1 MKPTWGH
8 STPTSSFLAMLSIK
22 VQKKILR
29 IQRDFL
35 RGGTKVCRLL
45 EDNGES
51 WPWFSF
57 SWWKEIASL
66 EESQH
71 PKTRFQYSSLPWRL
85 QTPSFFFKNYPWV
98 GIVPLQV
105 TFLRFFS
112 LSTQKEVKVRELR
125 ELIDGVRDWSLGW
138 VRNLFVW
145 GFDILDR
152 LLGVLDGKAPM
163 EGEHMW
169 WWNVEDNGGFLVK
182 SSYNLVYD
190 LLFRM
195 WL

>member
-1 MKPTWGH
+1 MVEGNCFFGRV
-8 STPTSSFLAMLSIK
+8 SEIK
-22 VQKKILR
+22 KKI
-29 IQRDFL
+29 
-35 RGGTKVCRLL
+35 
-45 EDNGES
+45 NGE
-51 WPWFSF
+51 
-57 SWWKEIASL
+57 ASKRISNGL
-66 EESQH
+66 NTNFWH
-71 PKTRFQYSSLPWRL
+71 D
-85 QTPSFFFKNYPWV
+85 PWV
-98 GIVPLQV
+98 GIVLLQV

-152 LLGVLDGKAPM
+152 LLEVLDGKAPM

-182 SSYNLVYD
+182 LSYNLVYD